1 MVRSHDYN
9 ERYRRFS
16 LRMEKLLI
24 ALIIFLSFLLLTGEL
39 AYQIDA
45 LRPYLI
51 ETERLEG
58 TSQMP

>member
-16 LRMEKLLI
+16 LRMEKVMI
-24 ALIIFLSFLLLTGEL
+24 ALIIFLFFLLLAGEL
-39 AYQIDA
+39 AYQIDP
-45 LRPYLI
+45 LRSFLI

-58 TSQMP
+58 TPQIP

>member
-16 LRMEKLLI
+16 LRMEKMFI
-24 ALIIFLSFLLLTGEL
+24 ALIIFLSLVLLTGEL
-39 AYQIDA
+39 AYQIEP